1 MSPDD
6 SGNGE
11 LPVTQ
16 PPLEAPMSIYLT
28 PEAIEALTAQ
38 FDELELGEIR
48 GGHRPRRWDY

>member
-1 MSPDD
+1 
-6 SGNGE
+6 
-11 LPVTQ
+11 
-16 PPLEAPMSIYLT
+16 MSIYLT